1 MNKIL
6 IATDLSEQKDIIINE
21 GMILATHLNA
31 DVELL
36 TVINKNLDFIPMDT
50 GMNFTN
56 QWEARKYLAE
66 NTLQEIKENYPQLNI
81 KISVFIG
88 TPTEDIINQAI
99 KNKSSIIV
107 MGTQGKNDISQ
118 IILGSTAE
126 HVIRHSPIPVLIVP
140 LNKYAH

>member
-107 MGTQGKNDISQ
+107 MGTQSSPELPIFMVRSLLTEVIFLTSIST
-118 IILGSTAE
+118 STW
-126 HVIRHSPIPVLIVP
+126 ST
-140 LNKYAH
+140 